1 MNRHDVTA
9 AARASAAGP
18 TADHLAAACAL
29 SLADR
34 AALVEHLARAADHDP
49 WVVALARA
57 KVALARLHAPADLPH
72 DRVAVGSR
80 VAFAL
85 GGRTGETAVLAP
97 WDEAPAPLGRVPLRT
112 RLGIALLGLREGAH
126 VDVPRRDGTLERL
139 SLEAVLY
146 RGGPPSAPAG
156 SAANDN
162 RWREVQ
168 P

>member
-1 MNRHDVTA
+1 MHLDDLA
-9 AARASAAGP
+9 AARAPAAGP
-18 TADHLAAACAL
+18 SIDHHAAACAVT
-29 SLADR
+29 LADR

-49 WVVALARA
+49 WVVAVARA
-57 KVALARLHAPADLPH
+57 KVALARVLAPADLPP

-80 VAFAL
+80 IAFAL

-139 SLEAVLY
+139 TLEAVLY
-146 RGGPPSAPAG
+146 RDGPPRTAG
-156 SAANDN
+156 GAAANDN
-162 RWREVQ
+162 GWREVR